1 MDFDSI
7 VKYIDV
13 TESTLLKHPGNT
25 NSIKL
30 FLKITGLVEAI
41 TGFGLVIIPSFLI
54 TILLGT
60 TLTDK
65 AALIPGR
72 LAGAALITISI
83 ACYFVKGDSQSYL
96 MVKAMLVYNLI
107 STTLLVYAYL
117 VVGISGP
124 GLWPAVLLHT
134 GLLAWCILLLKR

>member
-1 MDFDSI
+1 MN
-7 VKYIDV
+7 YIDV

-25 NSIKL
+25 HSLKL
-30 FLKITGLVEAI
+30 FLKITGVVEAI
-41 TGFGLVIIPSFLI
+41 TGFGLVIIPSLII

-60 TLTDK
+60 KLTDK

-83 ACYFVKGDSQSYL
+83 ACYFLKGDSQSYL
-96 MVKAMLVYNLI
+96 MVKAMLVYNI
-107 STTLLVYAYL
+107 FSTALLVYASL

-124 GLWPAVLLHT
+124 GLWPAVLLHS